1 MAGSTNPA
9 LGSEIPPSVSDYRY
23 CPHCATPLNVKIQ
36 EDRLR
41 AHCPACGWIHYRN
54 PTAGV
59 AVILQHQGS
68 ILLGKRRSGD
78 WCIPCGHVE
87 WDESIQQSAI
97 REAKEE
103 LNLEVRLQAIY
114 DVHSNFHKP
123 DQQTVGIWFLA
134 ECQDLSPA
142 RASGDLIEL
151 AWFSLD
157 ELPPLAF
164 PTDSLV
170 LKRLGKEQAPI

>member
-1 MAGSTNPA
+1 MI
-9 LGSEIPPSVSDYRY
+9 L
-23 CPHCATPLNVKIQ
+23 

-41 AHCPACGWIHYRN
+41 AYCPACGWIHYRN

-87 WDESIQQSAI
+87 WDESIQRAAI

-103 LNLEVRLQAIY
+103 LNLEVQLQALY

-123 DQQTVGIWFLA
+123 DHQTVGIWFLA
-134 ECQDLSPA
+134 ECQDLSSA
-142 RASGDLIEL
+142 HAGGDLIDL
-151 AWFSLD
+151 AWFPPG
-157 ELPPLAF
+157 EPPPLAF
-164 PTDSLV
+164 PTDGLV
-170 LKRLGKEQAPI
+170 LKRLEREQA